1 MGNRS
6 AIPALTC
13 WTPAGAGADGGGG
26 ELHIGGVGVALG
38 YLNRPELTAQR
49 FLSDPFN
56 PVGGGRMYRTGDL
69 ARYLPDG
76 SLEYQGR
83 CDQQIKLRGF
93 RIEPGEIEVQLAAS
107 PWVREAVVQVCPTE
121 HHPRLVAWIVPT
133 ADVDRSA
140 LQGQLRAYLSERL
153 PEYMV
158 PSAYVWLDA
167 LPLTANGKLDRRA
180 LPEPERA
187 AVGIREYAAPQGR
200 PKRRWR
206 GYGVSCSRLAR

>member
-1 MGNRS
+1 M
-6 AIPALTC
+6 
-13 WTPAGAGADGGGG
+13 
-26 ELHIGGVGVALG
+26 GVALG

>member
-1 MGNRS
+1 MLDARGR
-6 AIPALTC
+6 PE
-13 WTPAGAGADGGGG
+13 ADGGRWGNCM
-26 ELHIGGVGVALG
+26 HGGVSGAG
-38 YLNRPELTAQR
+38 PSESTGTGRQQR
-49 FLSDPFN
+49 SGADPFN
-56 PVGGGRMYRTGDL
+56 PVGGGRSIAPAIR
-69 ARYLPDG
+69 RYLPDG
-76 SLEYQGR
+76 VGIPGR

-107 PWVREAVVQVCPTE
+107 PWVREAVVQVCSTE

-167 LPLTANGKLDRRA
+167 PPLTANGKLDRRA

>member
-1 MGNRS
+1 MG
-6 AIPALTC
+6 AV
-13 WTPAGAGADGGGG
+13 G

-49 FLSDPFN
+49 FLIDPFN

-107 PWVREAVVQVCPTE
+107 PWVREAVVQVCSTE
-121 HHPRLVAWIVPT
+121 HHPRLVAWIVLT

-167 LPLTANGKLDRRA
+167 LPLTANASWIGVPCRSRSARQSALGSMRR
-180 LPEPERA
+180 LR
-187 AVGIREYAAPQGR
+187 GR

-206 GYGVSCSRLAR
+206 GYGASCSRLAR

>member
-1 MGNRS
+1 MHLIHAYGPTETTTFATTARIERAEGEARLPIETDRQYPRLLAGRPRAPVPMG
-6 AIPALTC
+6 AV
-13 WTPAGAGADGGGG
+13 

-76 SLEYQGR
+76 SLEYRGR

-107 PWVREAVVQVCPTE
+107 PWVREAVVQVCSTE
-121 HHPRLVAWIVPT
+121 HHPR
-133 ADVDRSA
+133 
-140 LQGQLRAYLSERL
+140 
-153 PEYMV
+153 
-158 PSAYVWLDA
+158 
-167 LPLTANGKLDRRA
+167 
-180 LPEPERA
+180 
-187 AVGIREYAAPQGR
+187 GR
-200 PKRRWR
+200 PDRTDGRR
-206 GYGVSCSRLAR
+206 